1 MINYGNN
8 KVIVPIVEIFNKI
21 NENKD
26 PILHLEV

>member
-1 MINYGNN
+1 MISYGNN

-26 PILHLEV
+26 PNLHFEV